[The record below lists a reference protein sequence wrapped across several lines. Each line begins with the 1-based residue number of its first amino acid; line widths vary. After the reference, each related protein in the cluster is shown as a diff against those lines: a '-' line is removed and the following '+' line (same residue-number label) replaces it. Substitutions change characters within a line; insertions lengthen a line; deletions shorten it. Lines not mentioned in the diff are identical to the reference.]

1 MTRILTTLLFSL
13 LVGAV
18 ASQEA
23 SNMSLR
29 EALAYALDNHRS
41 IKNAQLNV
49 EDADQ
54 QIIERR
60 ATGLPQLNGGID
72 YQYYFKVPV
81 SVLPEQF
88 EEIIRIGNGGMLPDN
103 YSPQAAFAFKNNFNF
118 NLSMNT
124 MIFEGSYF
132 IGLRAARL
140 YREYANQELVAVKKD
155 LQTKV
160 VEAYLPCLIIVESLK
175 TLDKNIGNLEKML
188 LETRETY
195 KAGFIEQLDVD
206 RLELSLANLKIEQ
219 ENLKRQKEVTLNF
232 LKFTI
237 GYPIDDPLDI
247 TDKIDDLLEDVT
259 QEELTGNINFFS
271 RPEYKVAEMGVS
283 LNQMNVDYSR
293 SFYLPSLSGFANYQY
308 GYQGNRLFDEG
319 GFWAPL
325 ALAGIKLN
333 VPIFD
338 GFDKKAKVQRNRI
351 ALAIAQNQKQDLER
365 VITLEVQNA
374 RTQYYSAK
382 ERVNS
387 QQKNLELAERIYETT
402 QVKYKEGVGSSL
414 EVTQAEQA
422 LYQTQQNHIQALY
435 ELLITKSQL
444 YKALGK

>member
-1 MTRILTTLLFSL
+1 MTRILTTFLFSL
-13 LVGAV
+13 LIGTVT
-18 ASQEA
+18 SQEV
-23 SNMSLR
+23 SSMSLR
-29 EALAYALDNHRS
+29 EALAYALDNDRG

-54 QIIERR
+54 QILERR
-60 ATGLPQLNGGID
+60 ASGLPQLNGGVD

-81 SVLPEQF
+81 SVLPEQI
-88 EEIIRIGNGGMLPDN
+88 EEVIRIGNGGTLPEGF
-103 YSPQAAFAFKNNFNF
+103 SRQAAFAFRNNFNF

-140 YREYANQELVAVKKD
+140 YREYASQEFVTSKKE
-155 LQTKV
+155 LQTRV
-160 VEAYLPCLIIVESLK
+160 VEAYLPCLIIVENLK
-175 TLDKNIGNLEKML
+175 TLDKNISNLEKML

-219 ENLKRQKEVTLNF
+219 ENLKRQQDVTLNV

-247 TDKIDDLLEDVT
+247 TDKMDDLLEDAT
-259 QEELTGNINFFS
+259 QEELTGAINYYS
-271 RPEYKVAEMGVS
+271 RPEYKVAELGVS
-283 LNQMNVDYSR
+283 LNQMNVDYAR

-308 GYQGNRLFDEG
+308 GYQGDRLFNEN

-325 ALAGIKLN
+325 ALAGVKLN
-333 VPIFD
+333 IPIFD
-338 GFDKKAKVQRNRI
+338 GFEKKAKVQRNRI
-351 ALAIAQNQKQDLER
+351 ALAIAQNQRQDLER
-365 VITLEVQNA
+365 AITLEVQNA
-374 RTQYYSAK
+374 RTLYYNAK
-382 ERVNS
+382 ERVES
-387 QQKNLELAERIYETT
+387 QQKNMNLAQRIYETT

-414 EVTQAEQA
+414 EITQAEQA

-435 ELLITKSQL
+435 ELLITKSRL
-444 YKALGK
+444 YQALGK